1 MLTKLVNLCIAN
13 GVSKYDTNRELSS
26 CTPTILGLH
35 HLIDESINSLFATFF
50 QRLGKIHRCSRTL
63 TASMK
68 TRRNDSSFSTFFNG
82 HLSRTCAII
91 ESNVFDRT
99 KGERKL
105 FFCDSS
111 NHQINK
117 EYP

>member
-35 HLIDESINSLFATFF
+35 YLIDESINPLFTTLF

-82 HLSRTCAII
+82 QLSRTCAII
-91 ESNVFDRT
+91 ESNVRT

-111 NHQINK
+111 NH
-117 EYP
+117 